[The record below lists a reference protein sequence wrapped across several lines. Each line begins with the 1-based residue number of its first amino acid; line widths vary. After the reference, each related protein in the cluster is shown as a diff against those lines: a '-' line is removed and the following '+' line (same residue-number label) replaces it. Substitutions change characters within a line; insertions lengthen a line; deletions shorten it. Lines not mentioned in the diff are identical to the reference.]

1 MVLKSLPG
9 QIIKRIFL
17 FFIRGYQITI
27 SPLIGPSCRFL
38 PTCSNYAV
46 EAIEKKSLVVAAYL
60 LIVRL
65 LKCNPFF
72 KGGEDP
78 VR

>member
-9 QIIKRIFL
+9 QIVKRIFL
-17 FFIRGYQITI
+17 IVIRGYQLTI
-27 SPLIGPSCRFL
+27 SPLIGPSCRFH
-38 PTCSNYAV
+38 PSCSNYAV
-46 EAIEKKSLVVAAYL
+46 EAIEKKSLFMAAYL
-60 LIVRL
+60 IIFRL
-65 LKCNPFF
+65 LRCNPFF